1 MASFLQVWESALGSG
16 PPAQD
21 SKAMRAVRAGLH
33 VREDFWQDFM
43 NVCNNAEAM
52 ADLLDVRVDQ
62 VTSWG
67 SKVRH
72 ALSLVDE
79 ADRRE
84 GPAKGKKKMLQTGK
98 FGFEE

>member
-1 MASFLQVWESALGSG
+1 MASFLQVWESSLGSG
-16 PPAQD
+16 PPED
-21 SKAMRAVRAGLH
+21 TKAMRAIRAGMH

-52 ADLLDVRVDQ
+52 AALLDVRVDQ

-72 ALSLVDE
+72 GMGLVEE

-84 GPAKGKKKMLQTGK
+84 SPNKKKMMQTGK
-98 FGFEE
+98 FDFED